1 MQALYSIMQLYLKG
15 FRISVEVILEKH
27 YFVKK
32 RNIYVVFRSVEHFE
46 V

>member
-1 MQALYSIMQLYLKG
+1 MQLYLKG

-32 RNIYVVFRSVEHFE
+32 EIYMWFSEVLNILKCDL
-46 V
+46 